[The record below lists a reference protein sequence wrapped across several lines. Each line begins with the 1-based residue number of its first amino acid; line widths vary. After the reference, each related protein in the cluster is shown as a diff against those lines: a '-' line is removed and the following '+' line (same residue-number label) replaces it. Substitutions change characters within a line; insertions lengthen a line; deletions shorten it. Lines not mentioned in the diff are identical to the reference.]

1 MWMAN
6 YEPINLFGLII
17 QAVFIEN
24 FLLANFLGMCTY
36 LACSTKL
43 KTANG
48 LGIAVVFVLTI
59 SGILNWVVH
68 KFVTAPGALSWLS
81 TIGVDATKV
90 DLGFLEFLLFISVIA
105 GFVQILEIVIEKV
118 SPALYLSLGLYLPLI
133 AVNCAIL
140 GACLFAVTR
149 DYPFGPNMIYVL
161 GSGVGWWLAIAL
173 IAAIREKLSTSNVVP
188 ALRGMGI
195 TFIMSGLMA
204 MAFQGFTGIKLA
216 TPTGTAPVS
225 SPQEILNEEVAMRD
239 RNAELPTL
247 FDYNRQ
253 SIREE
258 NNQDRFSNPN
268 AYRDR
273 PR

>member
-1 MWMAN
+1 MWMGT
-6 YEPINLFGLII
+6 YEPINLLGLIV

-48 LGIAVVFVLTI
+48 LGIAVVFVLTV
-59 SGILNWVVH
+59 SGILNWFVH
-68 KFVTAPGALSWLS
+68 RFVTSPGALSWLDS
-81 TIGVDATKV
+81 FGLNASNV

-105 GFVQILEIVIEKV
+105 GFTQILEIVIEKV

-149 DYPFGPNMIYVL
+149 DYPFWPNMIYVF
-161 GSGVGWWLAIAL
+161 GSGAGWWLAIAL
-173 IAAIREKLSTSNVVP
+173 IAAIREKLAVSNVVP
-188 ALRGMGI
+188 ALKGMGI
-195 TFIMSGLMA
+195 TFIMTGLMA

-216 TPTGTAPVS
+216 IPTGGLEKAAALAAPAS
-225 SPQEILNEEVAMRD
+225 QAERD
-239 RNAELPTL
+239 LPFIESQQYQQKKL
-247 FDYNRQ
+247 
-253 SIREE
+253 
-258 NNQDRFSNPN
+258 
-268 AYRDR
+268 
-273 PR
+273 